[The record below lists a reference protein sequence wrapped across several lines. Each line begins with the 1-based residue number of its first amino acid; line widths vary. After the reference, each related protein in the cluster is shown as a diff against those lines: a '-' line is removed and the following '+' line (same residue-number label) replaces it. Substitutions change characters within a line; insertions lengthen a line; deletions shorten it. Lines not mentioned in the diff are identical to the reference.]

1 MNPPKNS
8 CRKKSSLPW
17 CTVVKTA
24 IAIFFAATIIFIIVY
39 LVYLFF
45 KPTITAGD
53 LLTYIATIFSVIGT
67 ISLSI
72 ITVHLTK
79 KANDIASLQVEMNEY
94 KMIREQRPFV
104 ILSNITEEVWS
115 KSQINAKTRIPTL
128 RLYRENTEL
137 DENQPNDNM
146 YMLSFCFVNSTE
158 NILTLRYGGYIDS
171 AGTKNINRISEYT
184 VREKIIIPSG
194 SEISIG
200 LYSTQDFWEYLNR
213 DMFVLL
219 LDLENR
225 FGEKYAEQIE
235 IAFDTNITER
245 IPSANSK
252 SHGQTHILFK
262 TYKYRIGKGTS
273 SDDTFT
279 PEALWPEETTIIS

>member
-1 MNPPKNS
+1 MTDP
-8 CRKKSSLPW
+8 
-17 CTVVKTA
+17 
-24 IAIFFAATIIFIIVY
+24 I
-39 LVYLFF
+39 
-45 KPTITAGD
+45 
-53 LLTYIATIFSVIGT
+53 
-67 ISLSI
+67 
-72 ITVHLTK
+72 
-79 KANDIASLQVEMNEY
+79 
-94 KMIREQRPFV
+94 
-104 ILSNITEEVWS
+104 
-115 KSQINAKTRIPTL
+115 
-128 RLYRENTEL
+128 
-137 DENQPNDNM
+137 NQPNGNM

-200 LYSTQDFWEYLNR
+200 LYSTQD
-213 DMFVLL
+213 
-219 LDLENR
+219 
-225 FGEKYAEQIE
+225 YAEQIE

-262 TYKYRIGKGTS
+262 TYNYRIGKGTS

>member
-1 MNPPKNS
+1 M
-8 CRKKSSLPW
+8 
-17 CTVVKTA
+17 
-24 IAIFFAATIIFIIVY
+24 
-39 LVYLFF
+39 
-45 KPTITAGD
+45 
-53 LLTYIATIFSVIGT
+53 
-67 ISLSI
+67 
-72 ITVHLTK
+72 
-79 KANDIASLQVEMNEY
+79 
-94 KMIREQRPFV
+94 
-104 ILSNITEEVWS
+104 
-115 KSQINAKTRIPTL
+115 
-128 RLYRENTEL
+128 
-137 DENQPNDNM
+137 
-146 YMLSFCFVNSTE
+146 
-158 NILTLRYGGYIDS
+158 
-171 AGTKNINRISEYT
+171 
-184 VREKIIIPSG
+184 REKIIIPSG

-252 SHGQTHILFK
+252 SHGQAHILFK
-262 TYKYRIGKGTS
+262 TYKYRIGKGTG